1 MKLKS
6 SRIWKKS
13 SLCLV
18 ILIIILLEFNLFI
31 YYGIASK
38 DRYVSGYKK
47 KTELKEGEEVQY
59 HFLNNIEFG
68 IKSEVQT
75 SLEID
80 YNKNIENRETYFKI
94 YNDNDK
100 PISVQIIVKRSMED
114 FGFSDNPNEPK
125 KGENRLSSDYKC
137 IYQIVSN
144 SSIDKIKFEFKKD
157 LEYGLDPNIEYSLAV
172 YEEDEK
178 SWELLDTEDIS
189 DDSGI
194 VLKSSI
200 SDIKADTD
208 YYITIY
214 EVSNLV
220 YVWIWGSIIA
230 AIGIISLGIAISKT
244 DFIHYLKTRSTY
256 IEKGAHRLTLDEVLE
271 NENRNK
277 IIDLILKEPGIHFN
291 ELLRRT
297 ELAAGNLVWHLD
309 ILETYKIIGKKRISN
324 FLAYFLYY
332 QKNPI
337 SNLDLKLSKSNLTL
351 EILKMIEKE
360 PGIWNSII
368 TQRQKVDHKTIH
380 YHISKLI
387 DLELVITKK
396 EGRKKKLFP
405 NLDSDYFNANIID
418 KE

>member
-1 MKLKS
+1 MKLIY

-47 KTELKEGEEVQY
+47 KTELKEGEEVRF
-59 HFLNNIEFG
+59 HFSNNIQFG
-68 IKSEVQT
+68 IKSGVPT
-75 SLEID
+75 SLEIE
-80 YNKNIENRETYFKI
+80 YNKNIENRESYFKI
-94 YNDNDK
+94 YNDN
-100 PISVQIIVKRSMED
+100 PISFQINVKRSMED
-114 FGFSDNPNEPK
+114 FGFSDSPNEPK

-144 SSIDKIKFEFKKD
+144 SSIDKIKLEFKKD

-194 VLKSSI
+194 ILKSSI
-200 SDIKADTD
+200 LDIKADTD

-214 EVSNLV
+214 EVSNFV

-244 DFIHYLKTRSTY
+244 DFIHYLKTRSTP

-277 IIDLILKEPGIHFN
+277 IIDLILNEPGIHFN

-324 FLAYFLYY
+324 FIAYFLNY

-337 SNLDLKLSKSNLTL
+337 SNLDLKLSKSHLTL
-351 EILKMIEKE
+351 EVLKMIEKE

-387 DLELVITKK
+387 DLELVIIKK

-405 NLDSDYFNANIID
+405 NLDSDYFNANI
-418 KE
+418 K

>member
-1 MKLKS
+1 MKLIY
-6 SRIWKKS
+6 SRRWKKS

-18 ILIIILLEFNLFI
+18 ILIIILLELNLFA
-31 YYGIASK
+31 YYGIARK
-38 DRYVSGYKK
+38 DRYISGYKK
-47 KTELKEGEEVQY
+47 ETELKEGEEVKY
-59 HFLNNIEFG
+59 HFFNNIQFG
-68 IKSEVQT
+68 IKSEVPT
-75 SLEID
+75 SFKIE

-94 YNDNDK
+94 YNDN
-100 PISVQIIVKRSMED
+100 PISLQINVKRSMED
-114 FGFSDNPNEPK
+114 FGFSDNPNDPK
-125 KGENRLSSDYKC
+125 KGESQLSSDYKC
-137 IYQIVSN
+137 IYKIVSN

-157 LEYGLDPNIEYSLAV
+157 FEYGLDPNIEYSLAV

-194 VLKSSI
+194 ILKSSI
-200 SDIKADTD
+200 SDIEADKD

-214 EVSNLV
+214 EVSYLV

-244 DFIHYLKTRSTY
+244 DFIHYLKTRSTP

-277 IIDLILKEPGIHFN
+277 IIDLILNEPGIHFN

-324 FLAYFLYY
+324 FIAYFLNY

-337 SNLDLKLSKSNLTL
+337 SNLDLRLSKSNLTL

-405 NLDSDYFNANIID
+405 NLDSDYFNADIIN

>member
-1 MKLKS
+1 MKLIY
-6 SRIWKKS
+6 SRRWKKS

-18 ILIIILLEFNLFI
+18 ILIIILLELNLFA
-31 YYGIASK
+31 YYGIARK
-38 DRYVSGYKK
+38 DRYISGYKK
-47 KTELKEGEEVQY
+47 ETELKEGEEVKY
-59 HFLNNIEFG
+59 HFFNNIQFG
-68 IKSEVQT
+68 IKSEVPT
-75 SLEID
+75 SFEIE

-94 YNDNDK
+94 YNDN
-100 PISVQIIVKRSMED
+100 PISIQINVKRSMED
-114 FGFSDNPNEPK
+114 FGFSDNPNDPK
-125 KGENRLSSDYKC
+125 KGESQLSSDYKC
-137 IYQIVSN
+137 IYKIVSN

-157 LEYGLDPNIEYSLAV
+157 FEYGLDPNIEYSLAV

-194 VLKSSI
+194 ILKSSI
-200 SDIKADTD
+200 SDIEADKD

-214 EVSNLV
+214 EVSYLV

-244 DFIHYLKTRSTY
+244 DFIHYLKTRSTP

-277 IIDLILKEPGIHFN
+277 IIDLILNEPGIHFN

-324 FLAYFLYY
+324 FIAYFLNY

-337 SNLDLKLSKSNLTL
+337 SNLDLRLSKSNLTL

-405 NLDSDYFNANIID
+405 NLDSDYFNADIIN

>member
-1 MKLKS
+1 LKLIY
-6 SRIWKKS
+6 SRKWKKS

-18 ILIIILLEFNLFI
+18 ILIIILLELNLFA
-31 YYGIASK
+31 YYGIARK
-38 DRYVSGYKK
+38 DRYISGYKK
-47 KTELKEGEEVQY
+47 ETELKEGEEVQY
-59 HFLNNIEFG
+59 HFSNNIQFG
-68 IKSEVQT
+68 IKSGVPT
-75 SLEID
+75 SFEIE

-94 YNDNDK
+94 YNDN
-100 PISVQIIVKRSMED
+100 PISFQIDVKRNMED
-114 FGFSDNPNEPK
+114 FGFSDNPNDPK
-125 KGENRLSSDYKC
+125 KGDIQLSSDYKC

-157 LEYGLDPNIEYSLAV
+157 LEYGLDPNIEYSLAI

-194 VLKSSI
+194 IIKSSI
-200 SDIKADTD
+200 SEIKADTD

-220 YVWIWGSIIA
+220 YVWIWGSIIV
-230 AIGIISLGIAISKT
+230 AIGIISLGIVISKT
-244 DFIHYLKTRSTY
+244 DFIHYLKTRSTP

-277 IIDLILKEPGIHFN
+277 IIDLILNEPGIHFN

-297 ELAAGNLVWHLD
+297 GLAAGNLVWHLD

-324 FLAYFLYY
+324 FIAYFLYY

-405 NLDSDYFNANIID
+405 NLDSDYFNANIIN

>member
-1 MKLKS
+1 LNQVASKK
-6 SRIWKKS
+6 WKRPR
-13 SLCLV
+13 LCLL
-18 ILIIILLEFNLFI
+18 ILIVVLLEFNLFVYI
-31 YYGIASK
+31 GIASK
-38 DRYVSGYKK
+38 ERYVSGYEKK
-47 KTELKEGEEVQY
+47 SQLKEGEEVKY
-59 HFLNNIEFG
+59 HFSNNIQFG
-68 IKSEVQT
+68 INPGVPT

-94 YNDNDK
+94 YNDN
-100 PISVQIIVKRSMED
+100 PISLQISVKRSMED

-125 KGENRLSSDYKC
+125 EGENQLSSDYKC

-194 VLKSSI
+194 ILKSSI
-200 SDIKADTD
+200 SDIKADKD

-214 EVSNLV
+214 EVSNFV
-220 YVWIWGSIIA
+220 YVWIWGSIIL
-230 AIGIISLGIAISKT
+230 AIGVISIVIAISKT
-244 DFIHYLKTRSTY
+244 DFIYYLKTRSTS
-256 IEKGAHRLTLDEVLE
+256 IEKGAHRLTLEEVLE

-277 IIDLILKEPGIHFN
+277 IIDLILNEPGIHFN

-324 FLAYFLYY
+324 FIAYFPYY

-337 SNLDLKLSKSNLTL
+337 SNLNLKLSKSNLTL
-351 EILKMIEKE
+351 DILKMIEKE

-380 YHISKLI
+380 YHIKKLI
-387 DLELVITKK
+387 NLGLVLIKK
-396 EGRKKKLFP
+396 EGRKKKLYP
-405 NLDSDYFNANIID
+405 NLDSDYFNTNIIN
-418 KE
+418 EE

>member
-1 MKLKS
+1 LKLIY
-6 SRIWKKS
+6 SRSWKKS

-18 ILIIILLEFNLFI
+18 ILIIILLELNLFA
-31 YYGIASK
+31 YYGIARK
-38 DRYVSGYKK
+38 DRYISGYKK
-47 KTELKEGEEVQY
+47 ETELKEGEEVKY
-59 HFLNNIEFG
+59 HFFNNIQFG
-68 IKSEVQT
+68 IKSEVPT
-75 SLEID
+75 SFDIE

-94 YNDNDK
+94 YNDN
-100 PISVQIIVKRSMED
+100 PISLQINVKRSMED
-114 FGFSDNPNEPK
+114 FGFSDDPNDPK
-125 KGENRLSSDYKC
+125 KGETQLSSDYRC
-137 IYQIVSN
+137 IYQIESN

-194 VLKSSI
+194 ILKSSI

-244 DFIHYLKTRSTY
+244 DFIHYLKTRSTP

-277 IIDLILKEPGIHFN
+277 IIDLILNEPGIHFN

-324 FLAYFLYY
+324 FVAYFLYY

-337 SNLDLKLSKSNLTL
+337 SNIDLKLSKSNLTL
-351 EILKMIEKE
+351 EILRMIEKE

-387 DLELVITKK
+387 DLELIITKK
-396 EGRKKKLFP
+396 EGRKKK
-405 NLDSDYFNANIID
+405 IISQLRF
-418 KE
+418 

>member
-1 MKLKS
+1 LKLIYSRRWRKS
-6 SRIWKKS
+6 Y
-13 SLCLV
+13 LCLI
-18 ILIIILLEFNLFI
+18 ILIIILLEFNLFV
-31 YYGIASK
+31 YYGIAKK

-47 KTELKEGEEVQY
+47 KTELKEGEEVQF
-59 HFLNNIEFG
+59 HFSNNIHFG
-68 IKSEVQT
+68 IKSEVNS
-75 SLEID
+75 SLEIE
-80 YNKNIENRETYFKI
+80 YNKNIENRETYLKI
-94 YNDNDK
+94 YNDN
-100 PISVQIIVKRSMED
+100 PISLQINVKRSMED
-114 FGFSDNPNEPK
+114 FGFSKNPNEPK
-125 KGENRLSSDYKC
+125 KGEDQLSSDYKC
-137 IYQIVSN
+137 IYKIVSN

-157 LEYGLDPNIEYSLAV
+157 FEYGLDPNIEYSIAV

-194 VLKSSI
+194 ILKSSI
-200 SDIKADTD
+200 SDIEADKD

-214 EVSNLV
+214 EVSYLV

-244 DFIHYLKTRSTY
+244 DFIHYLKTRSTP

-277 IIDLILKEPGIHFN
+277 IIDLILNEPGIHFN

-324 FLAYFLYY
+324 FIAYFLNY

-337 SNLDLKLSKSNLTL
+337 SNLDLRLSKSNLTL

-387 DLELVITKK
+387 DLELVTTKK

-405 NLDSDYFNANIID
+405 NLDSDYFNADIIN